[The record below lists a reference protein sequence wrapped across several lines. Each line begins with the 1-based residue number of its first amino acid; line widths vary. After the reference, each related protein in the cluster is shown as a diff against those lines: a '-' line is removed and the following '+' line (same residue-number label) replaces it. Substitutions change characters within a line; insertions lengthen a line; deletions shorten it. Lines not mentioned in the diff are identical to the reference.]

1 MGFSYFLKD
10 YGIDYDIRE
19 KVYNEVKAMDLEK
32 LNEFHKTYI
41 KDKPHTI
48 LLIGNRDNINLKNLE
63 QYGTVKE
70 LSLETLFG
78 F

>member
-1 MGFSYFLKD
+1 
-10 YGIDYDIRE
+10 
-19 KVYNEVKAMDLEK
+19 MDLEK

-48 LLIGNRDNINLKNLE
+48 LLIGNRDNIDLKNLE